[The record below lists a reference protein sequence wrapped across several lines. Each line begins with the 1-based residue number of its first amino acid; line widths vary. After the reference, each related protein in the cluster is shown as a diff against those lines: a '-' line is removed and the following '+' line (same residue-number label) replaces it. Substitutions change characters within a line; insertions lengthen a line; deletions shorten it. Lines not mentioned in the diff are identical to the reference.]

1 MKKALYILI
10 LCGLFAVIPLQA
22 VAQAGLHIAP
32 YFDGRFDNNKRVV
45 TLYATGKSLKEFHLT
60 LYRSL
65 TFEGQMAAVNQIE
78 KAVAMDAKQAIEQET
93 GHKEGQLVYA
103 FYCLPPRSKKN
114 DQVRYIFFRRTKTK
128 SILVYMEGYAT
139 LDEIKKMFTK

>member
-78 KAVAMDAKQAIEQET
+78 KAVAMDAKQAIDQET
-93 GHKEGQLVYA
+93 GHKDGQLVYA

-128 SILVYMEGYAT
+128 SILVYM
-139 LDEIKKMFTK
+139 